1 LIGGQDKTTKV
12 LFLNLYGGMHDV
24 MKIISMLTDS
34 VKKNYLMGKPVVVRM
49 KGLGAD
55 RATDHVIAF
64 NAE

>member
-1 LIGGQDKTTKV
+1 
-12 LFLNLYGGMHDV
+12 MHDV

-34 VKKNYLMGKPVVVRM
+34 IKKNYLMGKPVVVRM